1 MAGMVEALEGGSRSS
16 LEQEGPGEGT
26 EGEKMRMESEKG
38 SSWRQG
44 GRVSA

>member
-26 EGEKMRMESEKG
+26 EDKKRGWSPKKAIPG
-38 SSWRQG
+38 AKTG
-44 GRVSA
+44 A